1 MKLIFS
7 KTPFQ
12 AFFAFVALA
21 GGTLFSPNAHAATMK
36 VSPNSPQP
44 GDVLTITIYPHS
56 GEKLKAIGM
65 AAFDT
70 PRVNFYARKDG
81 TARAFLGYP
90 FDRSGA
96 KFTLKARVQFEK
108 NGENKE
114 QTLSTPVA
122 SRARYFPTQR
132 ITMRNSNAGK
142 MSQKD
147 ALRKEKLY
155 VQSKMKSSN
164 ASPLWSGSWVTPTRG
179 SSSSAYGR
187 KRYVNG
193 KWWGQHNGADVK
205 APTGARV
212 SAANSGRVV
221 LSENLPLLR
230 GNCIVIDH
238 GCNVFSIYMHLSR
251 RGVKVGDSVA
261 RGQKIGEVGS
271 TGFST
276 GAHLHWEVRVG
287 WEPVDPDKIVR
298 NGLQF

>member
-1 MKLIFS
+1 MNFFS
-7 KTPFQ
+7 RSRCLSV
-12 AFFAFVALA
+12 FAAA
-21 GGTLFSPNAHAATMK
+21 GVLCSASAHAATMK
-36 VSPNSPQP
+36 VSPAAPQP

-70 PRVNFYARKDG
+70 SRVNFYARKDG

-90 FDRSGA
+90 FDRNGG
-96 KFTLKARVQFEK
+96 KFTLQARVQFEK
-108 NGENKE
+108 NGADKE
-114 QTLSTPVA
+114 QLVSTPVA
-122 SRARYFPTQR
+122 ARARNFPTQR

-147 ALRKEKLY
+147 ALRKEKLH

-164 ASPLWSGSWVTPTRG
+164 ASPLWSGSWVVPTRG

-205 APTGARV
+205 APSGARV
-212 SAANSGRVV
+212 SSANSGRVM

-238 GCNVFSIYMHLSR
+238 GCNVFSIYMHLSK
-251 RGVKVGDSVA
+251 RGVKEGDSVA
-261 RGQKIGEVGS
+261 KGQKIGEVGA
-271 TGFST
+271 TGFVT

-287 WEPVDPDKIVR
+287 WEPVDPNKVLR
-298 NGLQF
+298 TGLQF